1 MAIMKFNF
9 FKRPIVIAMLIGAII
24 SIILGVI
31 YFQPWIKN
39 KNDIP
44 LLSQAAEN
52 VPVESSSAQI
62 YFPLDAFT
70 VSLQPEDGE
79 YGSMLY
85 IGLTLKLK
93 NESVKELLESKLP
106 ELRNQLILLLSQQ
119 TPSSLSS
126 SDGKNNLL
134 KEIKKE
140 LNKQS
145 SDNQIPIVNDV
156 FFNSF
161 IIR

>member
-1 MAIMKFNF
+1 MSNTKFNF
-9 FKRPIVIAMLIGAII
+9 FKNPIFLMILIGII
-24 SIILGVI
+24 IALAGGII

-39 KNDIP
+39 KKEVPII
-44 LLSQAAEN
+44 SQTIDNTPIEN
-52 VPVESSSAQI
+52 LASQI

-93 NESVKELLESKLP
+93 NESIKELLDSKLP

-126 SDGKNNLL
+126 SEGKNNLL

-145 SDNQIPIVNDV
+145 SDNQDPIVNDV

>member
-1 MAIMKFNF
+1 MKFNF
-9 FKRPIVIAMLIGAII
+9 FKRPVLLAIIIGAVI
-24 SIILGVI
+24 SIISGVI

-39 KNDIP
+39 KNEIS
-44 LLSQAAEN
+44 LLSQTTEN
-52 VPVESSSAQI
+52 VPAENSSTQI

-93 NESVKELLESKLP
+93 NESVRELLESKLP

-145 SDNQIPIVNDV
+145 SDNQTPIVNDV

>member
-1 MAIMKFNF
+1 MLNNKINF
-9 FKRPIVIAMLIGAII
+9 IKNPIVITIIIGLLIAII
-24 SIILGVI
+24 SGVF
-31 YFQPWIKN
+31 YFKPWAIEEKS
-39 KNDIP
+39 IP
-44 LLSQAAEN
+44 NSPTIESPQLEN
-52 VPVESSSAQI
+52 SVSNI

-85 IGLTLKLK
+85 IGLTLRLK
-93 NESVKELLESKLP
+93 NESIKELLESKLP

-126 SDGKNNLL
+126 SEGKNVLL

-145 SDNQIPIVNDV
+145 IDDQNPMVNDV